1 MKTPQP
7 VGLNKK
13 HRDKRD
19 LIFYCALMI
28 LPLIQL
34 CIFYFGVN
42 FQTIMM
48 AFQRFDV
55 EDGYSWDLHSN
66 INWFLNDQVR
76 TAGFWAMVKNSFM
89 IYLYTQLAGTVLAI
103 LFAYYIY
110 KRHAGSLFFRFMLFL
125 PSIIPAILLTVLYK
139 KTVGLG
145 VPAWLQY
152 LFGKVVE
159 DPFSPT
165 ADGNIRYTLI
175 TLFTVW
181 TGFAAQTLIYSAT
194 MDRIDSSIIE
204 AGKVD
209 GASPWQEFRHIILPN
224 ILPAVSVFIITGIAC
239 FFTNDNN
246 VFNFMSTS
254 ASPHDKT
261 IGYLLYTLVVNGE
274 TGYCKSAFLG
284 LICSIILIPVVTV
297 VRKLLN
303 REDD

>member
-13 HRDKRD
+13 RRDKRD
-19 LIFYCALMI
+19 LLFYCALII
-28 LPLIQL
+28 LPLVQL

-42 FQTIMM
+42 FQTICM
-48 AFQRFDV
+48 AFQKYDASKGVFR
-55 EDGYSWDLHSN
+55 WDFHTN
-66 INWFLNDQVR
+66 INRFLTDVK
-76 TAGFWAMVKNSFM
+76 TSGFWEMVKNSFW
-89 IYLYTQLAGTVLAI
+89 IYLYTQLAGTFLAI

-110 KRHAGSLFFRFMLFL
+110 KRHPGSLFFRFMLFV
-125 PSIIPAILLTVLYK
+125 PSVIPGILLVSLYK
-139 KTVGLG
+139 QTFGLG

-152 LFGKVVE
+152 LFGKVID
-159 DPFSPT
+159 DPFSLPN
-165 ADGNIRYTLI
+165 GGLRYIYI
-175 TLFTVW
+175 TIFTVW

-209 GASPWQEFRHIILPN
+209 GASPWQEFIHIILPN
-224 ILPAVSVFIITGIAC
+224 ILPAVSVFVITGLAC

-246 VFNFMSTS
+246 VFNFLSVS
-254 ASPHDKT
+254 ADPHEKT
-261 IGYLLYTLVVNGE
+261 IGYLLYFLVVNKE
-274 TGYCKSAFLG
+274 PGYCYSAFLG

>member
-13 HRDKRD
+13 RRDKRD
-19 LIFYCALMI
+19 LLFYCALMI

-42 FQTIMM
+42 FQTICM
-48 AFQRFDV
+48 AFQKYDASKGVFR
-55 EDGYSWDLHSN
+55 WDFHTN
-66 INWFLNDQVR
+66 INRFLTDVK
-76 TAGFWAMVKNSFM
+76 TSGFWEMVKNSFW
-89 IYLYTQLAGTVLAI
+89 IYLYTQLAGTFLAI

-110 KRHAGSLFFRFMLFL
+110 KRHPGSLFFRFMLFV
-125 PSIIPAILLTVLYK
+125 PSVIPGILLVSLYK
-139 KTVGLG
+139 QTFGLG

-152 LFGKVVE
+152 LFGKVID
-159 DPFSPT
+159 DPFSLPN
-165 ADGNIRYTLI
+165 GGLRYIYI
-175 TLFTVW
+175 TIFTVW

-209 GASPWQEFRHIILPN
+209 GASPWQEFIHIILPN
-224 ILPAVSVFIITGIAC
+224 ILPAVSVFVITGLAC

-246 VFNFMSTS
+246 VFNFLSVS
-254 ASPHDKT
+254 ADPHEKT
-261 IGYLLYTLVVNGE
+261 IGYLLYFLVVNKE
-274 TGYCKSAFLG
+274 PGYCYSAFLG